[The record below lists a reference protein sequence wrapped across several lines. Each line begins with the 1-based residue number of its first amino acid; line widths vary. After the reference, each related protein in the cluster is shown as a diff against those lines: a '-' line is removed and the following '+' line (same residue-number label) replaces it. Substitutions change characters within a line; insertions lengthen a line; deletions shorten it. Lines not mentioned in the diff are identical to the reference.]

1 MAHGESDGADGG
13 AGEAVDAANQAT
25 EIAGTEVGEDVR
37 GGDAA
42 LPWLLGSGWTRRTTM
57 RSFWIGRRGE
67 WWSVAVAMA
76 SGGDGDSRVA
86 RGRESGE
93 GERGPERER
102 RSRGVEAV
110 FVASR
115 GGRGGC
121 HGEAGGGRRRRACV
135 QHAAASCAGTGRRQE
150 KGARWAGPL
159 GELGRA
165 GKQVSGPGG
174 LSPLFFLFCFSFL
187 FL

>member
-1 MAHGESDGADGG
+1 MTKMAGGPEVEEDGG
-13 AGEAVDAANQAT
+13 GDVAGAPAVRFSA
-25 EIAGTEVGEDVR
+25 
-37 GGDAA
+37 
-42 LPWLLGSGWTRRTTM
+42 RRK
-57 RSFWIGRRGE
+57 RWSRRIS
-67 WWSVAVAMA
+67 WVLRVAVRSTVATA
-76 SGGDGDSRVA
+76 NGVGDDELRSGACRERAEEGTGSR
-86 RGRESGE
+86 G
-93 GERGPERER
+93 RER

-110 FVASR
+110 SVASR